1 MRNFLRWLLNRR
13 AHHEDTLTYAR
24 RRGRECA
31 LRAIAG
37 RGEGN
42 EVEAVR
48 DLRELADGVFN
59 RSAAEDAFD
68 KGVLEVCMETLQELG
83 HP

>member
-1 MRNFLRWLLNRR
+1 MKRFFKWLFNRQ
-13 AHHEDTLTYAR
+13 AHHEDTLAYAK

-31 LRAIAG
+31 LRVIAG
-37 RGEGN
+37 RGPGN

-68 KGVLEVCMETLQELG
+68 KGVLEVCREVQQELG
-83 HP
+83 AP